1 MTETKEK
8 KDFTALREGF
18 RKKITAFIEKAQEI
32 IRKIVSFIQSFVN
45 GKFYVSR
52 NVMNAYQVAWNAAIK
67 YEQPLNQS
75 AGDPKKYAGLDT
87 KDYNKE
93 ALDNAIT
100 VLKEQTAKFSER
112 LENNKDAAEKEF
124 TAVDRGSFQ
133 RGVNDLN
140 KRLAT
145 IRRGMNSVEDEN
157 SKNYYQDCMWL
168 AQKQIM
174 ILNIILKSGRRS
186 MPQKG
191 AVTNSVTMIS
201 QKEEE
206 KK

>member
-1 MTETKEK
+1 MEETTKK

-52 NVMNAYQVAWNAAIK
+52 NVMNAYQAAWNAAIK
-67 YEQPLNQS
+67 YEQPLNQA
-75 AGDPKKYAGLDT
+75 AGDPKKYTGLDT

-133 RGVNDLN
+133 GGVNKLN
-140 KRLAT
+140 KQLAT
-145 IRRGMNSVEDEN
+145 IRRGINTVEDEN

-168 AQKQIM
+168 TQKQIM

-186 MPQKG
+186 MPQQGNVVEKVRYG
-191 AVTNSVTMIS
+191 NP
-201 QKEEE
+201 EE